1 LRRWPAIGHLLFE
14 GCDVITKPDPA
25 EIRPEARLLDRVR
38 REGPVLSLPGGVVGI
53 FSPALATKVDKAN
66 TEELKMAESLVDYFK
81 LRKNSNPVAWREI
94 RALLTEQSGKLATPE
109 HMKALHGRMHEFLSA
124 QVGQKQDLTKL
135 IWRTASRALIPLVLD
150 DLDEDGLRKVIV
162 EQEMRFRIQQEQKV
176 SFRQRISDFLLLRAA
191 TRVVTRRLERRIRN
205 KEPHDDFAQSLLT
218 LADRIGVDRVTY
230 LVTVQFIAI
239 SGVPG
244 MMAACLLYGMA
255 RYPEW
260 RERIRSEMAGLDPD
274 ELYSLPVRKLPCT
287 LRFIK
292 EAMRLWT
299 TPFVTRRVA
308 ARDIELDEVAVKKGE
323 TYELSSYIQHHSEQ
337 YWDDPE
343 VFDPDRWLASRKPE
357 AKGAYVPFGFAPRS
371 CVGASVG
378 HAQLILFCALVT
390 RDFDF
395 EVSPGH
401 DPWMRMDGF
410 AVPNDF
416 VGSVSAVD
424 PVSKQA
430 TR

>member
-1 LRRWPAIGHLLFE
+1 MIKR
-14 GCDVITKPDPA
+14 PDPT

-38 REGPVLSLPGGVVGI
+38 REGPVLSLPGGVVGV

-109 HMKALHGRMHEFLSA
+109 HMKALYGRMRDFLHA
-124 QVGQKQDLTKL
+124 QAGQEQDLTKL
-135 IWRTASRALIPLVLD
+135 VWRAVSRALIPLVLD
-150 DLDEDGLRKVIV
+150 DLDGDGVRKVV
-162 EQEMRFRIQQEQKV
+162 GEQEMRFRIQQEQKL
-176 SFRQRISDFLLLRAA
+176 SFRQRVSDFLLMRAA
-191 TRVVTRRLERRIRN
+191 TRAVTRCLQHRIRG
-205 KEPHDDFAQSLLT
+205 KDPHDDFAQALLT
-218 LADRIGVDRVTY
+218 LVERIGVDRVTY

-244 MMAACLLYGMA
+244 TMAACLLYGMA

-260 RERIRSEMAGLDPD
+260 RERIRSEMAELDED

-308 ARDIELDEVAVKKGE
+308 ALDIELDEVAVKKGE

-337 YWDDPE
+337 YWDNPE

-378 HAQLILFCALVT
+378 HAQLILFCALAT
-390 RDFDF
+390 RDFNF
-395 EVSPGH
+395 EVSTGH
-401 DPWMRMDGF
+401 EPWMRMDGF
-410 AVPNDF
+410 AVPNDLLGT
-416 VGSVSAVD
+416 VSVREPASRAAEARSA
-424 PVSKQA
+424 
-430 TR
+430 